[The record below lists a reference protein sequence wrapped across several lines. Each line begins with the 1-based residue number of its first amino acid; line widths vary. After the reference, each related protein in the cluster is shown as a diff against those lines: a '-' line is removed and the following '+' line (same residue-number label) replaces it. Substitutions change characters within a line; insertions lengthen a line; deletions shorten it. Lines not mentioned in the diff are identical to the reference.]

1 MRTTTKSL
9 KRAKDILSIYAY
21 FKSEPGRELAATNFL
36 AVGRRRK
43 ISGSELQSG
52 LNYAR
57 AVGWI
62 EPTERGLSLTE
73 KGFKRMKRWEADM
86 GGPAPVGALDP
97 HAA

>member
-43 ISGSELQSG
+43 ISASDLQSG
-52 LNYAR
+52 LNYATW
-57 AVGWI
+57 AGWL
-62 EPTERGLSLTE
+62 EFSEGGLRLTE
-73 KGFKRMKRWEADM
+73 KGFKKMKRLEASVDA
-86 GGPAPVGALDP
+86 PAGALGP
-97 HAA
+97 QAA